1 MKAVKSGYS
10 FNVFNETEVSHISLE
25 KTNGKVM
32 VNGEIYPLYR
42 GKTFFESQ
50 KVDNLL
56 DEKGEMS
63 IRDYRVK
70 EKEIER

>member
-42 GKTFFESQ
+42 GKTFLNP
-50 KVDNLL
+50 KRWIICLMKKGKCLL
-56 DEKGEMS
+56 G
-63 IRDYRVK
+63 IIV
-70 EKEIER
+70 